1 MKVRVLLIAILSM
14 VLMTGCISIDF
25 GNTVRG
31 SGDVVTESRAAS
43 GFDEVSLRG
52 IGTLI
57 LEQGETEGVEIE
69 AEDNIIALIETKV
82 VGNKLIVET
91 KPGYNLKPTRGINI
105 YVSLINISAVDVAGS
120 GDILADELESDDLW
134 IEVSGSGNVDVAA
147 ITTDSMTFKIS
158 GSGDLEIDT
167 LEADTL
173 DVVVAGSGTVK
184 VAGNVA
190 EQAVDVSGS
199 GELRAADLESET
211 ADVVI
216 AGSGTAT
223 IWVQE
228 SLDIKVLGSGTIN
241 YYGTPTINQ
250 TVAGSGD
257 INSRGDR

>member
-1 MKVRVLLIAILSM
+1 MKARVFIIIILSM
-14 VLMTGCISIDF
+14 ALMSGCVTIDF

-31 SGDVVTESRAAS
+31 SGNVVNESRAVS

-52 IGTLI
+52 VGTLI

-69 AEDNIIALIETKV
+69 AEDNIIDLIETKV
-82 VGNKLIVET
+82 VGDKLIVET
-91 KPGYNLKPTRGINI
+91 KPGYNLRPTRGINI
-105 YVSLINISAVDVAGS
+105 YVSLIDISAVDLSGS
-120 GDILADELESDDLW
+120 GDILADELESEDLR
-134 IEVSGSGNVDVAA
+134 IEVSGSGNADIAA
-147 ITTDSMTFKIS
+147 ITTESMAFKIA
-158 GSGDLEIDT
+158 GSGDLDIDT

-173 DVVVAGSGTVK
+173 NVVVAGSGTIE

-190 EQAVDVSGS
+190 EQSIDVSGS

-228 SLDIKVLGSGTIN
+228 NLDIKVLGSGTIN